1 MNQEQTNITT
11 GKQIRHLRTQLGMT
25 QEELAGELNVTRQAL
40 SNWERDVNEPDLNML
55 KKICFLF
62 GVNMDDFA
70 KEVITKMETYEKKEK
85 RQFNKYDMAI
95 GLFYGVGIFLG
106 IGIFFVGGF
115 MTMSGAGWGAS
126 LFGGGCFSLVFSLQI
141 LFDFRKRGFPV
152 PENRRAYNIQQ
163 FSNFRVA
170 HVQEVGQKD
179 NVAFP
184 FGQSVKGFG
193 KQFIFDE
200 YIKAGH
206 LKTEIIAFVF
216 VRCEK
221 LREFAFAQIRKR
233 YFACCAFRKS
243 AAVAFRFA
251 NQSFL
256 C

>member
-1 MNQEQTNITT
+1 MAVVSPFAAAEMT
-11 GKQIRHLRTQLGMT
+11 GNGNRFSDFLTVFI
-25 QEELAGELNVTRQAL
+25 
-40 SNWERDVNEPDLNML
+40 
-55 KKICFLF
+55 IC
-62 GVNMDDFA
+62 
-70 KEVITKMETYEKKEK
+70 
-85 RQFNKYDMAI
+85 
-95 GLFYGVGIFLG
+95 
-106 IGIFFVGGF
+106 
-115 MTMSGAGWGAS
+115 
-126 LFGGGCFSLVFSLQI
+126 FSLQI

-233 YFACCAFRKS
+233 YFACCAFRQPKFS
-243 AAVAFRFA
+243 LLMRRTDVVFFPCRKKIAP
-251 NQSFL
+251 
-256 C
+256 